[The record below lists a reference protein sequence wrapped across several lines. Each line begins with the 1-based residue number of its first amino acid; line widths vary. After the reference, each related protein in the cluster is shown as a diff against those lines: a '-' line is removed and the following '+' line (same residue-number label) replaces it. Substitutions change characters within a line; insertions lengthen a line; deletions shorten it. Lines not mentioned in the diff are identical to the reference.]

1 MTSFLFFPNAQR
13 WSIHSQSIQWLTF
26 LWISLGLWILTSA
39 SSASAYE
46 EFGDS
51 LYYVRRQILWMS
63 LGLLQ
68 YRMILGRPMKD
79 VLSVGRVGFV
89 LTWLGVCYTLIGGVS
104 INGSSRWV
112 AIGPLLFQPSEL
124 VKPFLTLEAASLF
137 THWNSTKDRLIRLLA
152 FVLLVIAILL
162 QPNLSTAT
170 LCSSLLWFMA
180 WVSGR
185 AKFQLLQIAGGGFLV
200 GCLSIFFRSY
210 QRDRVLSFW
219 NPWGYSNEEGY
230 QLVQSLL
237 AVGSGGFQGVG
248 WGLSHQKLFYLPI
261 ESTDFIFS
269 VVAEESGWIGSILLV
284 ILLTAYSWVGAVIV
298 MRLREPLDR
307 LIALGSLFLL
317 LGQTAINIGVCLGL
331 FPTTG
336 LPFPFLSYGGNSIL
350 SSSFL
355 AALLVHVSRR
365 KVGYA
370 IRDILI

>member
-1 MTSFLFFPNAQR
+1 MTSFLFFRHARRWNLDAQ
-13 WSIHSQSIQWLTF
+13 WIHWLTF
-26 LWISLGLWILTSA
+26 LWVSVGLWMLTSA
-39 SSASAYE
+39 SCASAYD

-63 LGLLQ
+63 VGFCQ
-68 YRMILGRPMKD
+68 YCLILGSSMD
-79 VLSVGRVGFV
+79 AILMIGRWGFV
-89 LTWLGVCYTLIGGVS
+89 LTWVGVCYTLIGGIA

-137 THWNSTKDRLIRLLA
+137 SQWHPRSFWWIRVLILI
-152 FVLLVIAILL
+152 LLVIAILV

-170 LCSSLLWFMA
+170 LCASLLWFMA
-180 WVSGR
+180 WMSGR
-185 AKFQLLQIAGGGFLV
+185 PRFQLLQIAAGGVLV

-210 QRDRVLSFW
+210 QRERVLSFW

-269 VVAEESGWIGSILLV
+269 VVSEESGWIGSILIV
-284 ILLTAYSWVGAVIV
+284 ILVMTYSWVGASIV
-298 MRLREPLDR
+298 MRLRDPRDR

-317 LGQTAINIGVCLGL
+317 LGQSAINIGVCLGL

-336 LPFPFLSYGGNSIL
+336 LPFPFISYGGNSIL

-355 AALLVHVSRR
+355 VALLVRVSRR
-365 KVGYA
+365 KVRYV
-370 IRDILI
+370 INL